1 MLLYIPAIRGY
12 ISYNQLHY
20 WLQHLQQLLSQL
32 TMVTNQWSMEEK
44 GQDVQS
50 FRVSQDFHQ
59 KKAPMLRNMTQH
71 DVMAMNVRTLK
82 K

>member
-1 MLLYIPAIRGY
+1 
-12 ISYNQLHY
+12 
-20 WLQHLQQLLSQL
+20 
-32 TMVTNQWSMEEK
+32 MEEK

-50 FRVSQDFHQ
+50 FRVSQDFHK